1 MKKYMEKFKENYYYL
16 YMTKKIKILLTLCV
30 AFIALTFGLKSAFAL
45 DDVQQ
50 ALRAGTFL
58 RVLNLTEIS
67 TLMADIDDELTF
79 LNTQDMYL
87 YETNAIPANTKIFG
101 EVEDVLEPVQGRD
114 GAIKIKITKMI
125 TPDKKVYKVKGHIYS
140 QNDNYL
146 GGAQTATI
154 YYRKVPHYHQGL
166 RGFLQ
171 AAPTNILE
179 NGKHTVILP
188 GAELFVVLEE
198 DVILK

>member
-1 MKKYMEKFKENYYYL
+1 MEKIKENYYYL
-16 YMTKKIKILLTLCV
+16 YMMKKIKILLTLCV
-30 AFIALTFGLKSAFAL
+30 EFIILTVCFKSVLAEAEL
-45 DDVQQ
+45 QQ
-50 ALRAGTFL
+50 ALKAGTFL

-67 TLMADIDDELTF
+67 TLMADVDDEVTF

-154 YYRKVPHYHQGL
+154 YYRKVAHYHQGF